1 MLLLS
6 ILSVIFLA
14 FVPLMI
20 IGYHMSTRSCE
31 VTFDLTKVID
41 FYMYLA
47 ALYSIFFGT
56 KIIVPIAIVY
66 FCMAWFSDYRDE
78 KDAKNA

>member
-1 MLLLS
+1 MLYISMLL
-6 ILSVIFLA
+6 VIFLA

-20 IGYHMSTRSCE
+20 IGYHMSTRSYK
-31 VTFDLTKVID
+31 VTFDLAKVFD
-41 FYMYLA
+41 FYVYLG

-56 KIIVPIAIVY
+56 KIAVLIAIVY
-66 FCMAWFSDYRDE
+66 FCIAWFSEYLDE